1 MSPRTVNVLVCELQ
15 GHRIALELNAI
26 SSVLAFEEA
35 QPMRQLDPAP
45 YLLGTADEPNLLVPP
60 NDDDRMA
67 LLDLP
72 GPPTAVRIGQVL
84 GAQQWTADDLIAL
97 PRWITQMLPEV
108 FEPACAW
115 MDQKVVWLLNLD
127 TLNQNPPA

>member
-1 MSPRTVNVLVCELQ
+1 MNLRTINVLVCELR
-15 GHRIALELNAI
+15 GHRIALELKAI

-45 YLLGTADEPNLLVPP
+45 YLISAGDNPNHLPPPGDE
-60 NDDDRMA
+60 DRMA

-72 GPPTAVRIGQVL
+72 GPPTAVRIGEIV
-84 GAQQWTADDLIAL
+84 GAHEWTANDLIAL
-97 PRWITQMLPEV
+97 PCWVDQMLPEV

-127 TLNQNPPA
+127 TLIQNPPT